1 MIGAST
7 TAESHR
13 RIKRVFR
20 HVHAHRV
27 ARKTHNEPHSWSLPP
42 LAKLFTASKQ
52 TETALEGNLRRLK
65 ASAGELRQQ
74 DLDAAGAVYEQYAQA
89 LAADEKENK
98 RLEDI
103 NRNVEK
109 RLDGLKLRAKAEELR
124 KTQLQQENKHLY
136 KQLEDLKASV
146 NTQVTGLQNILKGGD
161 SQQQTAAADVPVAV
175 AVPSKP

>member
-27 ARKTHNEPHSWSLPP
+27 ARKTHNDPHSWSLPP
-42 LAKLFTASKQ
+42 LTKLFNASEQ

-74 DLDAAGAVYEQYAQA
+74 DLDAAGAVYEQYAQS

-109 RLDGLKLRAKAEELR
+109 RLDGL
-124 KTQLQQENKHLY
+124 
-136 KQLEDLKASV
+136 QLEDINRNVEKR
-146 NTQVTGLQNILKGGD
+146 
-161 SQQQTAAADVPVAV
+161 
-175 AVPSKP
+175 